1 MCGIAGFWSCDSISR
16 PDAEHI
22 LAGMAETIRHRGPD
36 DSGTW
41 FDDEIGVALCHQRLS
56 IIDLSRAGHQP
67 MLSAC
72 GRFVISYNGEIYNFQ
87 KIRAELA
94 QLGHRF
100 RSNSDTE
107 VILEAAVEWGF
118 EGMLSKLVG
127 MFAFALFDRKE
138 RMLYLVRDRL
148 GKKPLYFYLTGKLLI
163 FGSELKALCAYPG
176 FPRKIDNG
184 SLELYLRYQYVPAP
198 NTIYSDTRKL
208 LPGQYCSISLDTGG
222 KLLDPNFYTYWDALL
237 VAGDGQSNLIQDD
250 DTAVIRMFQ
259 DLLLDA
265 TGKRMISDVPLGAL
279 LSGGIDSSLVT
290 ALMQS
295 LSNKPVRTF
304 TIGFHEADFDEAQQ
318 AKAIAAHL
326 GTDHTELYVT
336 SRETM
341 DVVPALPDIYDEP
354 FADSSQIPTF
364 VVSKLARQ
372 QVTVALSGDG
382 GDELF
387 GGYNRYVWAN
397 KIWKSVAWLPADLRR
412 GISNGLTGRTPET
425 WDKMFKPVMHLA
437 PAALRQRMIGDKLHK
452 LAAIIKARDSDD
464 VYRTLVWSGEQN
476 CSILSP
482 NRKTD
487 MAIPDPLERLGDILP
502 FKDAIL
508 RMMLTD
514 QMTYLPD
521 DILVK
526 VDRASMAVA
535 LELRAPLL
543 DHRVAELAWRLPQK
557 YKIRDGRSKWL
568 LRRILDKY
576 VPAKL
581 IDRPK
586 SGFGI
591 PFGQWLRD
599 PLREWAE
606 ELLDEKKLQQEGIFQ
621 AEAVRLYWQEHLAGR
636 RNRQYILWP
645 ILMFQAWKNRWKA
658 DYFDATAQR

>member
-1 MCGIAGFWSCDSISR
+1 MCGIAGFWSCDSTIR
-16 PDAEHI
+16 PGREGI

-41 FDDEIGVALCHQRLS
+41 FDDEIGIALCHQRLS
-56 IIDLSRAGHQP
+56 IIDLSSGGHQP

-72 GRFVISYNGEIYNFQ
+72 GRFVITYNGEIYNFQ
-87 KIRAELA
+87 VIRAELTR
-94 QLGHRF
+94 LGHSF
-100 RSNSDTE
+100 RSDSDTE

-138 RMLYLVRDRL
+138 RRLYLVRDRM
-148 GKKPLYFYLTGKLLI
+148 GKKPLYFYLAGKLLI

-198 NTIYSDTRKL
+198 NTIYIDTRKL
-208 LPGQYCSISLDTGG
+208 LPGQYCAISLDAGG
-222 KLLDPNFYTYWDALL
+222 KLHGPNFHTYWDALR
-237 VAGDGQSNLIQDD
+237 VAGDGQNNLIESDD
-250 DTAVIRMFQ
+250 EEVIRMFQ

-265 TGKRMISDVPLGAL
+265 TEKRMIADVPIGVL

-295 LSNKPVRTF
+295 LSSKPVRTF

-336 SRETM
+336 PRETM
-341 DVVPALPDIYDEP
+341 DVIPALPDIYDEP
-354 FADSSQIPTF
+354 FADSSQIPTL
-364 VVSKLARQ
+364 VVSKLARW

-387 GGYNRYVWAN
+387 GGYNRYLWAN
-397 KIWKSVAWLPADLRR
+397 KIWRSVGWLPANLHR
-412 GISNGLTGRTPET
+412 GISNGLTGCPQEK
-425 WDKMFKPVMHLA
+425 WDKLFKPFMTWA

-452 LAAIIKARDSDD
+452 VAAIIKARDMDE
-464 VYRTLVWSGEQN
+464 VYRSLVWSYEQR
-476 CSILSP
+476 CSILRHD
-482 NRKTD
+482 RKTD
-487 MAIPDPLERLGDILP
+487 TALPDPLERLGALLP

-514 QMTYLPD
+514 QVTYLPD

-526 VDRASMAVA
+526 VDRASMSVA

-586 SGFGI
+586 SGFGV

-606 ELLDEKKLQQEGIFQ
+606 GLLDENKLKQEGIFQ
-621 AEAVRLYWQEHLAGR
+621 ADIVRRYWQEHLSGW
-636 RNRQYILWP
+636 RNRQYNLWP

-658 DYFDATAQR
+658 G

>member
-1 MCGIAGFWSCDSISR
+1 MGA
-16 PDAEHI
+16 
-22 LAGMAETIRHRGPD
+22 TIKHRGPD
-36 DSGTW
+36 DAGAW
-41 FDDEIGVALCHQRLS
+41 IDDEIGIALCHRRLS
-56 IIDLSRAGHQP
+56 IIDLSSGGHQP
-67 MLSAC
+67 MLPAC

-87 KIRAELA
+87 EIRVELA
-94 QLGHRF
+94 QLGRRF

-138 RMLYLVRDRL
+138 RRLYLVRDRV

-198 NTIYSDTRKL
+198 NTIYRDTRKL
-208 LPGQYCSISLDTGG
+208 LPGQYCSISLDASG
-222 KLLDPNFYTYWDALL
+222 KLLEAGFHTYWDALR
-237 VAGDGQSNLIQDD
+237 VVGNGQNNLIKGDD
-250 DTAVIRMFQ
+250 SEIIRMFH
-259 DLLLDA
+259 DLLIDA
-265 TGKRMISDVPLGAL
+265 TGKRMTSDVPLGAL

-295 LSNKPVRTF
+295 LSSKPVRTF
-304 TIGFHEADFDEAQQ
+304 TIGSHEADFNEAQH
-318 AKAIAAHL
+318 AMAVAAHL

-336 SRETM
+336 PRETM
-341 DVVPALPDIYDEP
+341 DVIPALPDIYDEP
-354 FADSSQIPTF
+354 FADSSQIPTL
-364 VVSKLARQ
+364 VVSKLARR

-387 GGYNRYVWAN
+387 GGYNRYLWAN
-397 KIWKSVAWLPADLRR
+397 KIWKSVGWLPANLRR
-412 GISNGLTGRTPET
+412 GISNGLTGCPPEK
-425 WDKMFKPVMHLA
+425 WDKLLKPIMPLT
-437 PAALRQRMIGDKLHK
+437 PAALRQRLIGDKLHK
-452 LAAIIKARDSDD
+452 VAAIIKAGDIDE
-464 VYRTLVWSGEQN
+464 VYRTLVWSWEQPG
-476 CSILSP
+476 SMLSH

-487 MAIPDPLERLGDILP
+487 TAIPDPLERLSGLLP
-502 FKDAIL
+502 FKDAIR

-543 DHRVAELAWRLPQK
+543 DHRVIELAWRLPQK

-576 VPAKL
+576 VPGNL

-586 SGFGI
+586 IGFGI
-591 PFGQWLRD
+591 PFGQWLRE
-599 PLREWAE
+599 PLREWADD
-606 ELLDEKKLQQEGIFQ
+606 LLDENKLKQEDFFQ
-621 AEAVRLYWQEHLAGR
+621 ADIVRRYWLEHLSGR
-636 RNRQYILWP
+636 RNWQYKLWP

-658 DYFDATAQR
+658 D